1 MANKVEICGVNTSKL
16 PRYKDKEMQEM
27 LMAIKAGDMAVREE
41 FIKGNLRLVLSVI
54 QKFSGRGE
62 SPDDLFQVG
71 CVGLIR
77 GSLTIS
83 ICPTESNSAPTP
95 CP

>member
-41 FIKGNLRLVLSVI
+41 FIKGQPPAGTECHPEIFR
-54 QKFSGRGE
+54 QRRE
-62 SPDDLFQVG
+62 S
-71 CVGLIR
+71 
-77 GSLTIS
+77 
-83 ICPTESNSAPTP
+83 
-95 CP
+95 

>member
-41 FIKGNLRLVLSVI
+41 FIKGNLRLVLSVSPEI
-54 QKFSGRGE
+54 FRQRRE
-62 SPDDLFQVG
+62 S
-71 CVGLIR
+71 
-77 GSLTIS
+77 
-83 ICPTESNSAPTP
+83 
-95 CP
+95 